1 MNRNGNN
8 FNEKRVAVNNNI
20 IIDDNQY
27 DRKEFHDRNNYLHSD
42 NYYSSEIDDNQYD
55 GNNYLNSDN
64 YYSPEID
71 NNNSY
76 HNCHC
81 QCDCKRNN
89 KSGGGEIFVIA
100 LAIGYKEFTETKE
113 EKEQY
118 KDLSYFDT
126 FIMKSYNRFNIPY
139 NKL

>member
-1 MNRNGNN
+1 MDRNGNN
-8 FNEKRVAVNNNI
+8 FNEKRVAVNHNIIITDNNQYDRKEFHERNNYYISEIDNNNI

-27 DRKEFHDRNNYLHSD
+27 DRNNYS
-42 NYYSSEIDDNQYD
+42 Q
-55 GNNYLNSDN
+55 
-64 YYSPEID
+64 
-71 NNNSY
+71 SY

-81 QCDCKRNN
+81 HCERNN

-100 LAIGYKEFTETKE
+100 LAIGYYVYKEFTETKE

-139 NKL
+139 NKI